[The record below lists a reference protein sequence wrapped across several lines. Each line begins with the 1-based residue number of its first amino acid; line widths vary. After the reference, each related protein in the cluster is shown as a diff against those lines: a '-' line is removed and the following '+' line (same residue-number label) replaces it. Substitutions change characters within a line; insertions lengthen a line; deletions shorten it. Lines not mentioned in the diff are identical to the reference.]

1 VSSTASSRSFGLLIA
16 ALLGLLA
23 VLNYWSGKHGYV
35 YWGGAAVVFLAI
47 ALAMPRIL
55 APLKRLWL
63 RLGHVFHRVVGPP
76 VLALTYVVAIVP
88 VGLLVQMF
96 GLDLLG
102 TRRNNSAASYWRSR
116 AGGPAPESLRDQF

>member
-1 VSSTASSRSFGLLIA
+1 M

-23 VLNYWSGKHGYV
+23 VLNYWAGKHGYV
-35 YWGGAAVVFLAI
+35 YWGGAAIVFLVI

-63 RLGHVFHRVVGPP
+63 WLGHVFHRVVGPP

-88 VGLLVQMF
+88 VGLLVQVF
-96 GLDLLG
+96 GLDLLAM
-102 TRRNNSAASYWRSR
+102 RRNKNSAASYWRSR